1 MTDAIRRYGISAC
14 FPAFNEA
21 ENLEALVAAADQ
33 VLRTVTENYE
43 LIIVDDGSTDR
54 TKEVVKC
61 LAPRYPQLQVI
72 HHAQNHGYG
81 AALVTGFKNCQKDL
95 IFFSDADNQF
105 DLHDLPKLLALIDRA
120 DVVVGYRAKRGDPSH
135 RRLNALLWNAL
146 IRLLLKVKVRDL
158 NCAFKLFRR
167 SILEQ
172 IGLDQLTST
181 GAMINAE
188 LLAKLGKVHARI
200 REVEVQHYP
209 RRYGRQTGASPGVI
223 LKAFKELFKLYS
235 QLR

>member
-1 MTDAIRRYGISAC
+1 MTDSLRRYSISAC

-21 ENLEALVAAADQ
+21 DNLESLVAATDQ
-33 VLRTVTENYE
+33 VLRTLTENYE

-54 TKEVVKC
+54 TQEVVKC
-61 LAPRYPQLQVI
+61 LSARYPQLKVI
-72 HHAQNHGYG
+72 HHSQNRGYG
-81 AALVTGFKNCQKDL
+81 AALVTGFKNSQKDL

-105 DLHDLPKLLALIDRA
+105 DLHDLPKLLAQIDDA
-120 DVVVGYRAKRGDPSH
+120 DLVTGYRGKREDPSH
-135 RRLNALLWNAL
+135 RRLNALLWNML
-146 IRLLLKVKVRDL
+146 IRCLLKVKVSDL

-167 SILEQ
+167 SILEK

-188 LLAKLGKVHARI
+188 ILAKLGKVNARI

-209 RRYGRQTGASPGVI
+209 RRYGRQTGAAPEVI
-223 LKAFKELFKLYS
+223 LRAFKELFQLYS
-235 QLR
+235 RLR